1 MSFSRLTRPFFVQLI
16 ICIFVA
22 AVTMF
27 AHIKKRNELT
37 ELSLVIPRVEL
48 EVKNLQRENSRLQYE
63 IDSLESPI
71 RMMEYARQPDFGH
84 LKYPYIRDVIILKEG
99 KDALL
104 E

>member
-1 MSFSRLTRPFFVQLI
+1 MFSRRPFFVQI
-16 ICIFVA
+16 FICIFIA

-37 ELSLVIPRVEL
+37 ELSLVIPRVET
-48 EVKNLQRENSRLQYE
+48 EVKNLQRENFRLQYE

-71 RMMEYARQPDFGH
+71 RMMEYARQPEFGH
-84 LKYPYIRDVIILKEG
+84 LKYPHINDVIILKEG
-99 KDALL
+99 KDAFF

>member
-1 MSFSRLTRPFFVQLI
+1 MSLPRTFIIQIF

-27 AHIKKRNELT
+27 AHIKKRNQLT
-37 ELSLVIPRVEL
+37 ELSLVLPRVEN
-48 EVKNLQRENSRLQYE
+48 EVKNLQRENTRLQYE

-71 RMMEYARQPDFGH
+71 RMMEYSRQPDFGH

-99 KDALL
+99 QDVFFK
-104 E
+104 